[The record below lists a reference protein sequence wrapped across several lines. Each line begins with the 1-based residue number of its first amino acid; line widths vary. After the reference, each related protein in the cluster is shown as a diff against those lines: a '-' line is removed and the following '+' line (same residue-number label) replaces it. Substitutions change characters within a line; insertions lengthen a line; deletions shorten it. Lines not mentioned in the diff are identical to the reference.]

1 MARVHFAGSDN
12 FERECADGTLLQKA
26 IDAADTNIMFG
37 CREGSCAT
45 CMIEVLEGPENLNPP
60 TDAEKTTLM
69 PEELKGNIRLA
80 CQCRVVGGRIS
91 VQAAQGGI

>member
-1 MARVHFAGSDN
+1 
-12 FERECADGTLLQKA
+12 
-26 IDAADTNIMFG
+26 
-37 CREGSCAT
+37 
-45 CMIEVLEGPENLNPP
+45 MIEVLEGPENLNPP